1 MHPSLGARLDPVSL
15 TLCHATE
22 QPHDDLVSFRVRV
35 YLPTNLWYPQR
46 DPVVGEQGKGQA
58 ELVPVERAL
67 RLTDDNSV
75 ERSG

>member
-1 MHPSLGARLDPVSL
+1 M
-15 TLCHATE
+15 
-22 QPHDDLVSFRVRV
+22 SFRVRV